1 MFKFQKRIRACVNVK
16 VEECPCVVL
25 NLHLALGLMNIN
37 RDELVLSIL
46 SWPGRVRSPQI
57 PAAYTEG
64 HNPADKIKSKAQP
77 PLITAVRV
85 LSLRRE
91 EEATVIHFTEDPN
104 MFCTLQRLSMQHL
117 LETCN

>member
-1 MFKFQKRIRACVNVK
+1 MNSS
-16 VEECPCVVL
+16 
-25 NLHLALGLMNIN
+25 HL
-37 RDELVLSIL
+37 LSIL

-64 HNPADKIKSKAQP
+64 HNPGDKIKSKAQP

-91 EEATVIHFTEDPN
+91 EEVTVIHFTEDPN
-104 MFCTLQRLSMQHL
+104 MFCTLQCLSVQPL
-117 LETCN
+117 LEACN